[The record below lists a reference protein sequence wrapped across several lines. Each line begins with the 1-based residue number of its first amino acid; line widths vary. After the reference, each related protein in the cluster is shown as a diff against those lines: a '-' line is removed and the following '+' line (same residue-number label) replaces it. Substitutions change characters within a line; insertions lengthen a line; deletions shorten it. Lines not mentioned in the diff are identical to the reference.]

1 MKKKVIFKK
10 HRRSKFTAVL
20 LSFILVFTSLVTVV
34 LPVSASPFEPILAGN
49 ITLNANSNA
58 VLGVYANNVPMPGL
72 AGYDFDINYD
82 PSKIQILGITRSSS
96 FLPPTPEFGVSDPNP
111 SPDLGKLTVVS
122 ASSSGKEGDFK
133 LFNVKIK
140 ALETLTNVCPLTI
153 TVKDFCDPNLDNLLP
168 TLEVTEIPDEP
179 DVSADD
185 QNNQIIGLA
194 AGMEYSLD
202 DSAFTLYN
210 SGNLPT
216 LSGKHTVF
224 VRWAA
229 TTASP
234 PGAEKMLKFTDSNQ
248 VETPY
253 GLVNGVKYYCID
265 GVSTPLNVPQGV
277 PVFLASSTGSDVSFY
292 YTTDGS
298 TPTTGST
305 AYSSANGI
313 TNLPAGATTLKVLG
327 TKNYLLNSEIA
338 TFLVTVSQ
346 TISTAPTVEQIVVRN
361 NPTGM
366 NDTVTVQNLHGG
378 DIVKVYAD
386 AATQTV
392 LGTATLPEVQSTG
405 SVTVDIPQL
414 GTTAGTIYVSVT
426 SLGMMESSR
435 TSIEY
440 GAEGLLNDDATLS
453 NIILSTGVLS
463 PAFDKNVTAYNVL
476 IPVGSTEVPQ
486 ITAISSDPRA
496 TIQIT
501 QASSV
506 NDTAQIVVTAYNQIA
521 TKTYLV
527 NFTLSQS
534 DYIEEYVLGDLLTNT
549 TQFNDILG
557 RFGLDHLKMMMPP
570 MYFQDVVINYDPMVS
585 EMTVKT
591 LSQVYYVKLFIA
603 DENIITG
610 TYYPGDIYK
619 LGFSLAQGS
628 QVTLKAFDSNWNELD
643 SLPLII
649 KNFHYVAPSIDK
661 PSYLLQELVSDPNKE
676 KLNEILSKFSLNKL
690 KIHGEMHIFSVDRE
704 ADNISVQGSNKVAR
718 VTVTPIAQGSIPF
731 DLSLQANGL
740 FSGSVQGLSGDIC
753 IEARDSSGVLI
764 DTKYYKL

>member
-58 VLGVYANNVPMPGL
+58 VVGVYANNIPMPGL

-153 TVKDFCDPNLDNLLP
+153 TVKDFCDPNLVNLLP

-202 DSAFTLYN
+202 DSAFTLYD

-253 GLVNGVKYYCID
+253 VLVNGVKYYCID

-277 PVFLASSTGSDVSFY
+277 PVFLASATGSDVSFY

-298 TPTTGST
+298 TPTTEST
-305 AYSSANGI
+305 SYSSANGI

-327 TKNYLLNSEIA
+327 TKNYLVNSEIA

-346 TISTAPTVEQIVVRN
+346 TISTAPTVEQIVVQN

-414 GTTAGTIYVSVT
+414 GTTAGTVYVSVT

-435 TSIEY
+435 TAVNYSAEVVSNPLNVVIGNAS
-440 GAEGLLNDDATLS
+440 GAAGQ
-453 NIILSTGVLS
+453 
-463 PAFDKNVTAYNVL
+463 NVTVNISLNNVAGN
-476 IPVGSTEVPQ
+476 VGLG
-486 ITAISSDPRA
+486 I
-496 TIQIT
+496 
-501 QASSV
+501 
-506 NDTAQIVVTAYNQIA
+506 VTAN
-521 TKTYLV
+521 
-527 NFTLSQS
+527 
-534 DYIEEYVLGDLLTNT
+534 LT
-549 TQFNDILG
+549 
-557 RFGLDHLKMMMPP
+557 
-570 MYFQDVVINYDPMVS
+570 VNYDPVIFELISIDRGTGVS
-585 EMTVKT
+585 ENATFST
-591 LSQVYYVKLFIA
+591 NPTNS
-603 DENIITG
+603 EITSNG
-610 TYYPGDIYK
+610 ANPGDIVFIENDQTQNDYLITTDGIFASIVFKIKDTTGEGTYPITFSAVPTDNSLTK
-619 LGFSLAQGS
+619 LTGETNPVDDITGFGLVSGSVDVVNWLYGDLNGSSTINSTDLAYLQ
-628 QVTLKAFDSNWNELD
+628 
-643 SLPLII
+643 
-649 KNFHYVAPSIDK
+649 
-661 PSYLLQELVSDPNKE
+661 SYLLKKISQFPNGVPLQAAD
-676 KLNEILSKFSLNKL
+676 LNASGGINSTDLAYLQSYLLKKISKF
-690 KIHGEMHIFSVDRE
+690 
-704 ADNISVQGSNKVAR
+704 
-718 VTVTPIAQGSIPF
+718 PAQ
-731 DLSLQANGL
+731 N
-740 FSGSVQGLSGDIC
+740 
-753 IEARDSSGVLI
+753 
-764 DTKYYKL
+764 